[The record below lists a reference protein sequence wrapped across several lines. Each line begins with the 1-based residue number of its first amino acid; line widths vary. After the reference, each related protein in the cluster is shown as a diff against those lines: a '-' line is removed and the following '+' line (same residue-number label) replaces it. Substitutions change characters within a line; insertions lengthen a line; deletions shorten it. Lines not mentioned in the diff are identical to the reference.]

1 MNKRLLAG
9 CFLVLAAVAVFFVLH
24 GGSGPDVRKRAS
36 ETPPKEPLTAREIE
50 GSRRPDAGTGRAG
63 IRGKDV
69 RLSVAVAG
77 KDRELKP
84 GESGL
89 DTGGM
94 ARSAGKEDSQE
105 SFPRVA
111 TDTKKVVAMVNG
123 QPVTMGD
130 VIAPGVLQAGDSLP
144 ESTYRNFLKQAV
156 DQSLLVGKAEELGIA
171 DSDDMAAIA
180 DSMRKDIEEMGLSS
194 SDEEKEWEV
203 NKFTKMAVIDEL
215 YRREGLVPKKVSRAE
230 VNEYYDSHGDE
241 YGWLRERE
249 AARGTSPDEIEKKV
263 RRQIERDLEV
273 PRIKEIREKREAYIQ
288 ALHEDADI
296 QMVKQNGMP

>member
-1 MNKRLLAG
+1 MNMKKKLLAG

-24 GGSGPDVRKRAS
+24 GGSGQDVRKRAG
-36 ETPPKEPLTAREIE
+36 ETTPKEPLTAREK
-50 GSRRPDAGTGRAG
+50 GGLRRPDAGTGRAA
-63 IRGKDV
+63 IQGKDV
-69 RLSVAVAG
+69 RLSVAG

-84 GESGL
+84 EETGP

-94 ARSAGKEDSQE
+94 TSSAGKEDSQE
-105 SFPRVA
+105 SFSRVA

-130 VIAPGVLQAGDSLP
+130 VIAPGVLQAGASLP

-180 DSMRKDIEEMGLSS
+180 DSMRKDIKEMGLSS

-203 NKFTKMAVIDEL
+203 NRFTKMAVIDEL

-230 VNEYYDSHGDE
+230 VNEHYDNYGYE

-249 AARGTSPDEIEKKV
+249 AAKGTSPDEIEQKV
-263 RRQIERDLEV
+263 RRQIERDLEA
-273 PRIKEIREKREAYIQ
+273 PRIKEIRKKREAYIQ
-288 ALHEDADI
+288 TLHEDADI
-296 QMVKQNGMP
+296 QMVKQTGMP